1 VGVAVTGSSP
11 ARVFEHKRIWQLDRA
26 AFEAAAALIAA
37 AERPHQPDLIVGID
51 RGGRD
56 LATALSAHLSIP
68 AVMIRARHNPSD
80 EIALPAA
87 GTVTADLS
95 PLDGREAPARLLVAD
110 DIAGSGQTLAAV
122 SGLLA
127 GRFGAARIRTAVLC
141 RNAGSTQAPGTWVWD
156 VADWV
161 AFPWEPPPGAPTE
174 PLPFP
179 DHARH
184 P

>member
-1 VGVAVTGSSP
+1 VAVTGSIP
-11 ARVFEHKRIWQLDRA
+11 VRVFEHKRIWQLDRA

-37 AERPHQPDLIVGID
+37 AEHPHQPDLIVGID

-56 LATALSAHLSIP
+56 LATALSAHLGVP

-87 GTVTADLS
+87 GSVTVDLN
-95 PLDGREAPARLLVAD
+95 PLGNRAAPARPLVAD
-110 DIAGSGQTLAAV
+110 DIAGSGQTLATA
-122 SGLLA
+122 SRLLA
-127 GRFGAARIRTAVLC
+127 ERFGAARIRSAVLC
-141 RNAGSTQAPGTWVWD
+141 RNAGSAQAPDTWVWD

-161 AFPWEPPPGAPTE
+161 AFPWEPPPGVPTDF
-174 PLPFP
+174 LPFP
-179 DHARH
+179 DRARH

>member
-1 VGVAVTGSSP
+1 VGVAVTGSIP
-11 ARVFEHKRIWQLDRA
+11 ARVFEHKRIWQLDQA
-26 AFEAAAALIAA
+26 AFEAAAALIAN
-37 AERPHQPDLIVGID
+37 AERPHQPELVVGID

-56 LATALSAHLSIP
+56 LATALSAHLSVP
-68 AVMIRARHNPSD
+68 AVMIRARHNLSD

-87 GTVTADLS
+87 GTVEVDLS
-95 PLDGREAPARLLVAD
+95 PLDDRQAPARLLIAD
-110 DIAGSGQTLAAV
+110 DIAGSGQTLAVA

-127 GRFGAARIRTAVLC
+127 ARFGAARIRTAVLC
-141 RNAGSTQAPGTWVWD
+141 RNAGSTQAPGTWIWD

-161 AFPWEPPPGAPTE
+161 AFPWEPPPAAPIE

-179 DHARH
+179 EFARH